1 MIPPTSLEYPTARY
15 FAEYLNFNPTDS
27 YFQILQNQYDFIEN
41 LCKNLSTD
49 ELNFKY
55 QPDKW
60 SIKELIGH
68 LTDSEKIFSYRALA
82 IARGDQSKLPSFDEN
97 LYVTNAQFQNLS
109 NQQIWNYY
117 RSTRQATLDLL
128 HTLNP
133 NMLQNK
139 GNANGHQVTANTL
152 FWMIAGH
159 EKHHIHVINERYL
172 PVLNKIL

>member
-1 MIPPTSLEYPTARY
+1 MIPPTPQEYPAARY
-15 FAEYLNFNPTDS
+15 FAEYLNFTNNDS
-27 YFQILQNQYDFIEN
+27 YFQILHNQHDFIKN
-41 LCKNLSTD
+41 LCENLSTE
-49 ELNFKY
+49 ELNFSY
-55 QPDKW
+55 QAEKW

-82 IARGDQSKLPSFDEN
+82 IARGDQSQLPSFDEN

-117 RSTRQATLDLL
+117 NSTRQATLDLL
-128 HTLNP
+128 STLSP

-139 GNANGHQVTANTL
+139 GNANGNQVTANTL

-172 PVLNKIL
+172 PLMNKIL